1 MQSGI
6 APNVSE
12 DGSRFH
18 KELAVVERILAAARN
33 TVRSWGGDLV
43 MVFLADSPRYCG
55 AVSTWSWR
63 RYCVSEQ
70 VQTEGRRRLNYRDDV
85 LAIFTR
91 LGLPVV
97 DGHAAFADT
106 GRPADMFHYPGSHYS
121 PGGYRV
127 IAEALLRK
135 LRTRLAASEAT
146 SSAP

>member
-1 MQSGI
+1 M
-6 APNVSE
+6 
-12 DGSRFH
+12 
-18 KELAVVERILAAARN
+18 
-33 TVRSWGGDLV
+33 
-43 MVFLADSPRYCG
+43 
-55 AVSTWSWR
+55 
-63 RYCVSEQ
+63 
-70 VQTEGRRRLNYRDDV
+70 QTEGRRRLNYRDDV

-106 GRPADMFHYPGSHYS
+106 GRPADMFYYPGSHYS

-135 LRTRLAASEAT
+135 LRTRLAAAEAT